1 MSNINRE
8 FIYLFHEGRN
18 YKTYLGLGSHISKER
33 GVIGVRFS
41 VWAPNAR
48 QVNLVGDFN
57 NWQGEKHPLERIEDS
72 GIWTLFLP
80 ELGKGDLYKYQIY
93 TRDGSVIYKADPYAF
108 YSELRPATASR
119 VYSLNDYQWKDR
131 EWVKKRERVTLY
143 DKPVLIYELH
153 PGSWRGDKNGKFLNF
168 RQLADQLVVYLKE
181 MGYTH
186 LELLPVTEH
195 PFDGSWGYQTTGYFS
210 VTSRYGSP
218 DDFKYFVDIL
228 HQNEI
233 GVILD
238 WVPSHFCVDD
248 YGLALFDGTCL
259 FEPSDPSSAYNE
271 WSSLNFDFD
280 KKEVLSFLSS
290 NAYYWFDIFHIDG
303 LRVDAVSNLLYL
315 NKREN
320 RAAVEFLKELNKTIF
335 GSFPGVM
342 MIAEDSTNW
351 PLVTYPV
358 DMGGLGF
365 NFKWNMGWMNDLL
378 EYIEKDPVYR
388 KYHHHQLTF
397 SFMYMYSENFVLPLS
412 HDEVVHGKKSL
423 LNKIPGDYWQ
433 KFAGLRCLYAYM
445 AAHPGKKMLFM
456 GAEFGQFIEWDYRK
470 ELDWFLL
477 DYPMHKKLQEY
488 VKNLN
493 HFYQQSP
500 PLWDADF
507 HTEGFEWI
515 DADNNE
521 QSILVFIRKSMY
533 EDSYLIILSNFTPV
547 VYQNFR
553 IGVPENTDY
562 YEVFNSDEE
571 RYGGSG
577 VINPENIKA
586 CDKPQHNRSFSI
598 EINVP
603 PLATIFLSPKKD
615 KDIKEKN

>member
-1 MSNINRE
+1 MSIIDE
-8 FIYLFHEGRN
+8 DFIYLFHEGRN
-18 YKTYLGLGSHISKER
+18 YKTYSGLGAHICKEG
-33 GVIGVRFS
+33 GVEGVRFS
-41 VWAPNAR
+41 VWAPGAR
-48 QVNLVGDFN
+48 KVNLAGDFN
-57 NWQGEKHPLERIEDS
+57 NWQGDLNPMEKIKNS
-72 GIWTLFLP
+72 AIWTTFVP
-80 ELGKGDLYKYQIY
+80 GIGKGELYKYQIY
-93 TRDGSVIYKADPYAF
+93 TGTGKLIYKADPYAF
-108 YSELRPATASR
+108 YSELRPGTASR
-119 VYSLNDYQWKDR
+119 VYPLNSYQWNDEKWMEKR
-131 EWVKKRERVTLY
+131 KREAYY

-153 PGSWRGDKNGKFLNF
+153 PGSWRRDKSGNFLDF
-168 RQLADQLVVYLKE
+168 RQLADELAVYLKE

-186 LELLPVTEH
+186 LELLPITEH

-233 GVILD
+233 AVILD

-248 YGLALFDGTCL
+248 HGLAQFDGTCL
-259 FEPSDPSSAYNE
+259 YEPADPSLAYNE
-271 WSSLNFDFD
+271 WSSLNFDFG
-280 KKEVLSFLSS
+280 KKEVLSFLLS

-315 NKREN
+315 KGREN
-320 RAAVEFLKELNKTIF
+320 KAAIEFLKDLNKIIF
-335 GSFPGVM
+335 KSFPGVM

-358 DMGGLGF
+358 DVGGLGF

-423 LNKIPGDYWQ
+423 LNKMPGDYWQ

-445 AAHPGKKMLFM
+445 MAHPGKKMLFM
-456 GAEFGQFIEWDYRK
+456 GAEFGQFIEWDYQK

-477 DYPMHKKLQEY
+477 DFPMHKKLHEY
-488 VKNLN
+488 VRDLN
-493 HFYQQSP
+493 HFYLKSP
-500 PLWDADF
+500 SLWDADYR
-507 HTEGFEWI
+507 TEGFEWI

-521 QSILVFIRKSMY
+521 QSILVFIRRSVT
-533 EDSYLIILSNFTPV
+533 EDRYLIVLSNFTPV
-547 VYQNFR
+547 VYRNFR
-553 IGVPENTDY
+553 IGVPENTY
-562 YEVFNSDEE
+562 YREVFNSDEE

-577 VINPENIKA
+577 VRNPDNIKV
-586 CDKPQHNRSFSI
+586 CDKPWHNRSFSI
-598 EINVP
+598 KIDVP